1 MKAEQ
6 YIKIS
11 YVQNRADSER
21 ARAELE
27 DEWNSHL
34 FYAQKARQ
42 EDMDMAYEYS
52 ADPTDTADKHLAR
65 IKELQDML
73 REWQNRYGDEHEE
86 ADCDGDCPRD
96 HDAEARD
103 TVRETIWEQQRDEA
117 A

>member
-1 MKAEQ
+1 MKTDP
-6 YIKIS
+6 IRIS
-11 YVQNRADSER
+11 YVENRADSER

-27 DEWNSHL
+27 DAWNL
-34 FYAQKARQ
+34 ALQYMYQARQ
-42 EDMDMAYEYS
+42 DDLDEAYEYS

-73 REWQNRYGDEHEE
+73 REWNNRYGDEHEE

-103 TVRETIWEQQRDEA
+103 TVRETIWEQERDA

>member
-6 YIKIS
+6 IKIS
-11 YVQNRADSER
+11 YVETKTDSER

-27 DEWNSHL
+27 DEWNLALQHM
-34 FYAQKARQ
+34 YQARQ
-42 EDMDMAYEYS
+42 DDMDEAYEYS
-52 ADPTDTADKHLAR
+52 ADPTDTAKQHLDR
-65 IKELQDML
+65 ICELQDML
-73 REWQNRYGDEHEE
+73 REWQNRYGDGHDEV
-86 ADCDGDCPRD
+86 DCDGDCPRD